1 MANPT
6 SEVMKKLDKAKFIES
21 LGHDWIYLTIGHAVA
36 SCNYMLDSCKA
47 DVDDIGETKSRDNMV
62 WNLLL

>member
-1 MANPT
+1 
-6 SEVMKKLDKAKFIES
+6 MKKLDKAKFIES

-62 WNLLL
+62 